1 MPDDI
6 PPLPEVPEALREA
19 AQGRNPHSVCRG
31 RSFPTRRLPQLG
43 RNSPTQPLSPSL
55 TTASSLTPNST
66 KSRVSLPRI
75 RLSIALALQH
85 QSGISLNFRDLL
97 HPQPRHLHDDGLRA
111 YSHLSRLGKTFVTT
125 NYDEWLD
132 DELPVSPPP
141 SPQPATPTA
150 TSTPRPRTVYYKP
163 EDLIPA
169 NLNRDDSVVIHLHG
183 SIKAPEGMI
192 LTTRHYL
199 QHYANDRRTT
209 DNDPENYVLTFLE
222 HLFTHKTVLFV
233 GYGLD
238 ELEVL
243 EYIVEKAPTAQE
255 SGLQPR
261 HFLLQGFYS
270 HERALMENMRT
281 YYREF
286 GIQIIPFLKG
296 LQGLGSVDSCP

>member
-6 PPLPEVPEALREA
+6 PLVPEVPEALREA
-19 AQGRNPHSVCRG
+19 AQVGTLIPFVGAGLS
-31 RSFPTRRLPQLG
+31 RLAGCPSWEQFANAALGALIDHGKFTYAQLD
-43 RNSPTQPLSPSL
+43 QV
-55 TTASSLTPNST
+55 
-66 KSRVSLPRI
+66 KSLPPRI
-75 RLSIALALQH
+75 KLSIALALQH

-150 TSTPRPRTVYYKP
+150 TSTPRPRTVYFKP
-163 EDLIPA
+163 EDLVPA

-209 DNDPENYVLTFLE
+209 DHDPENYVLTFLE

-243 EYIVEKAPTAQE
+243 EYIVAKAPTAQE
-255 SGLQPR
+255 ASNHGTSCCKDSAEELAQWK
-261 HFLLQGFYS
+261 HV
-270 HERALMENMRT
+270 AA
-281 YYREF
+281 YYRDF
-286 GIQIIPFLKG
+286 GIQIIRFVKDFRQVAPR
-296 LQGLGSVDSCP
+296 